1 MKKRNLVGICVM
13 VVLILLAIPL
23 GVHHS
28 LSALRE
34 EAELTYYYD
43 KTGYAIYEGIETREG
58 AANNLITVARRYK
71 EANPQLSEKIDDLE
85 YAVRL
90 SQNSYD
96 DFAEEAE
103 ANLLMGQAAQALYEE
118 LKNTELSQEDA
129 KYPDELIAQM
139 ESEQD
144 KIQRSSYNEDAREF
158 NARLEKFPVNFLRYV
173 ADVKPLATFD
183 ENA

>member
-1 MKKRNLVGICVM
+1 MKKNHVIGLCVM

-23 GVHHS
+23 GVHRS
-28 LSALRE
+28 LSDLRE
-34 EAELTYYYD
+34 DAELSYYYD
-43 KTGYAIYEGIETREG
+43 NTGYAIYEGIDTREG
-58 AANNLITVARRYK
+58 AARNLLTVAGRYK
-71 EANPQLSEKIDDLE
+71 EANPQLSEKMDDLD

-90 SQNSYD
+90 SQNSFD
-96 DFAEEAE
+96 DFGEEAE

-118 LKNTELSQEDA
+118 LKNTELSETDA

-144 KIQRSSYNEDAREF
+144 KIERSSYNEDAREF